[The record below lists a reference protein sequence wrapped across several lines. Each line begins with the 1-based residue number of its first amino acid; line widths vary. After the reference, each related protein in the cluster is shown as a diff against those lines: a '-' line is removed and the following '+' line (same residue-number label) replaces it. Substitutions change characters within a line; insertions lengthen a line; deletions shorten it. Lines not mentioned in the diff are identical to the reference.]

1 MKALRAFLVRLA
13 GVFDAG
19 RRDREMAEELAIHL
33 EMEVEENI
41 RRGMSPEQARRA
53 AHLASGGMESARE
66 SCRDRRGLPLVEDA
80 ARDLRH
86 ALRLLGRSPAFTLVA
101 VASLAL
107 GIGANTA
114 VFTLLDQLVLR
125 PLPVREPGQLQMV
138 WTTGPHLGN
147 NQGSRSSSYPMYQ
160 DFQQQA
166 QAFSHVFCRYLA
178 PVSLMVGN
186 KAERVMGELVSGNYF
201 QALGVRPAL
210 GRVFT
215 PQEDDRV
222 YRGHPVV
229 VLDHEYWVARFGA
242 DPGILGRTILVNNYP
257 MTVVGVSAEGFS
269 GLDPARSPQLRI
281 PIQMKPVLTPGSDN
295 LGDRRRQWVQVFA
308 RRKPGYTMDAARAS
322 LQAVLTTTL
331 RGEGE
336 SAALART
343 PRDLL
348 DRFLARKVVTES
360 AATGYSELRRGYSTG
375 LVALMA
381 MVGLVLLIACFNLAG
396 LLVARASAR
405 QKELGVRLA
414 LGASRGR
421 LVRQLLMESAVLAAC
436 GSALGVLLS
445 VATVR
450 VLLGFLPGNG
460 MIATLQP
467 VPDWRVLVFTTCL
480 ALATVMLFGLAPARQ
495 AVKVDLSGTLKEASA
510 TVGGGRGSARLRR
523 GLVTAQVALSL
534 LLVAGALLFVR
545 TLGNLRDA
553 RSGFHEIDRLVTF
566 QVDPARAGYS
576 LPRVKAFYR
585 QLLENA
591 RSVPGVT
598 SATYAWV
605 QVLGGRE
612 ADWDVRVEG
621 WPQGDRDLQAFING
635 LSPGYWRT
643 MGVALLAGR
652 DFDEGDVD
660 GRPRV
665 AIVNRAFASRFFGDA
680 SPVGR
685 HISLNT
691 DPRAPLDTE
700 IVGVVEDSLYEGP
713 RQGVRRQVFF
723 PFPQM
728 NQIVGVAFYARGG
741 GDAGAVLAALRG
753 KVQELDPAVPV
764 YEMKTLERQLDETL
778 GNERLT
784 ATLSAAFGGLA
795 TLLAAIGLYGIVSL
809 TVARRTREIGLRKA
823 LGAGQ
828 GAVLWMVL
836 KEAVALLA
844 IGIGMGLPAAWV
856 LGRLLASQLFGVAP
870 ADAGTV
876 VAACLILA
884 AVTVAAALLPARRA
898 STIDPLL
905 ALRRDS

>member
-19 RRDREMAEELAIHL
+19 RRDREMAEELASHL
-33 EMEVEENI
+33 EMEVDENV
-41 RRGMSPEQARRA
+41 RRGMAPEQARRA
-53 AHLASGGMESARE
+53 AHLASGGIESARE
-66 SCRDRRGLPLVEDA
+66 TCRDRRGLPIVEDA
-80 ARDLRH
+80 VRDLRH
-86 ALRLLGRSPAFTLVA
+86 AVRLLARSPAFTLVA

-107 GIGANTA
+107 GVGANTA

-125 PLPVREPGQLQMV
+125 PLPVREPGQLQMI
-138 WTTGPHLGN
+138 WTTGPHLGG

-166 QAFSHVFCRYLA
+166 QAFSHVFCRYVT
-178 PVSLMVGN
+178 PVSVTLGDRT
-186 KAERVMGELVSGNYF
+186 ERVMGELVSGNYF
-201 QALGVRPAL
+201 QALGVGPAL
-210 GRVFT
+210 GRVLT
-215 PQEDDRV
+215 PEQDDRV
-222 YRGHPVV
+222 HKGHPVV
-229 VLDHEYWVARFGA
+229 VLGHEYWVARLGA
-242 DPGILGRTILVNNYP
+242 DPGIVGRTILVNNYP
-257 MTVVGVSAEGFS
+257 MTVVGVSAAGFS
-269 GLDPARSPQLRI
+269 GLDPAGSPQLRI

-295 LGDRRRQWVQVFA
+295 LGDRRRQWVQIFA
-308 RRKPGYTMDAARAS
+308 RRKPGYTMDEAKAS
-322 LQAVLTTTL
+322 LQAVLATTL
-331 RGEGE
+331 RGEAGS
-336 SAALART
+336 SALGKVR
-343 PRDLL
+343 RDLL

-360 AATGYSELRRGYSTG
+360 AATGYSELRRGYATG

-421 LVRQLLMESAVLAAC
+421 LVRQLLIESAVLSAA

-450 VLLGFLPGNG
+450 VLLGFLPGTG

-467 VPDWRVLVFTTCL
+467 VPDARVLAFTAIL
-480 ALATVMLFGLAPARQ
+480 SAATVVLFGLAPARR
-495 AVKVDLSGTLKEASA
+495 AVDVDLSGTLKEASA
-510 TVGGGRGSARLRR
+510 TIGGGRGSARLRR

-534 LLVAGALLFVR
+534 VLVAGALLFAR
-545 TLGNLRDA
+545 TMGNLRDA
-553 RSGFHEIDRLVTF
+553 GSGFHEIDRLVTF
-566 QVDPARAGYS
+566 QVDPARSGYS
-576 LPRVKAFYR
+576 LGRVKAFYR
-585 QLLENA
+585 QLLENVQ
-591 RSVPGVT
+591 SVPGVT
-598 SATYAWV
+598 SAAYAWV
-605 QVLGGRE
+605 QVLSGRE

-621 WPQGDRDLQAFING
+621 WPEGDRDLRAYVNG

-643 MGVALLAGR
+643 MGVPLLAGR

-665 AIVNRAFASRFFGDA
+665 AIVSRAFATRFFGER

-685 HISLNT
+685 HISLNM

-728 NQIVGVAFYARGG
+728 NQIVGVAFYARGAA
-741 GDAGAVLAALRG
+741 DPRRVLASLRV
-753 KVQELDPAVPV
+753 KAQELDPTIPV

-795 TLLAAIGLYGIVSL
+795 TALAAIGLYGVVSL

-823 LGAGQ
+823 LGAGR
-828 GAVLWMVL
+828 GTVVWMVL
-836 KEAVALLA
+836 KEALALL
-844 IGIGMGLPAAWV
+844 GVGLGVGLPAAWL
-856 LGRLLASQLFGVAP
+856 LGRLLASQLFGVVP
-870 ADAGTV
+870 ADAGTA
-876 VAACLILA
+876 VAACLVLA
-884 AVTVAAALLPARRA
+884 VVTMAAALLPARRA
-898 STIDPLL
+898 SMIDPLR
-905 ALRRDS
+905 ALRHDS